1 MEVMIELNGSRVA
14 APRSQCG
21 EFGMIAFKIS
31 DVADKT
37 GGVPAR
43 REVRVTLRAV
53 CVACGGKSNRSPM
66 IGMAGNARGRK
77 RLRCVMQ
84 GAVMARDALL
94 VEDLFVVKTQI
105 GCVAGG
111 ALLGENCVSG

>member
-1 MEVMIELNGSRVA
+1 
-14 APRSQCG
+14 
-21 EFGMIAFKIS
+21 
-31 DVADKT
+31 
-37 GGVPAR
+37 
-43 REVRVTLRAV
+43 
-53 CVACGGKSNRSPM
+53 M
-66 IGMAGNARGRK
+66 IGMAGNARGRE

>member
-1 MEVMIELNGSRVA
+1 
-14 APRSQCG
+14 
-21 EFGMIAFKIS
+21 
-31 DVADKT
+31 
-37 GGVPAR
+37 
-43 REVRVTLRAV
+43 
-53 CVACGGKSNRSPM
+53 M

-77 RLRCVMQ
+77 RLRCLMQ